1 MADVNAFLAACVNS
15 ATATSCNTWLANN
28 PTCTACIAPMSEGGV
43 GENSGALLFDSVGDA
58 ELNVPGC
65 VQLVDGNTTC
75 AAPLEELT
83 LCELD
88 ACDSMAC
95 QMASATD
102 YANCTTAADNQAC
115 ASQVS
120 AANAACGA
128 SDSADGGA
136 LSVCQ
141 SSTTLELTTVIYKI
155 CGNGM

>member
-1 MADVNAFLAACVNS
+1 MDNPAC
-15 ATATSCNTWLANN
+15 A
-28 PTCTACIAPMSEGGV
+28 ACIAPMTDAGA
-43 GENSGALLFDSVGDA
+43 GENTGALLFDPAGDA

-75 AAPLEELT
+75 AAPLEEQT
-83 LCELD
+83 LCELY

-95 QMASATD
+95 QMASSTD
-102 YANCTTAADNQAC
+102 YSNCVTAADDQAC

-120 AANAACGA
+120 AANSACGG
-128 SDSADGGA
+128 SESADGGG

-141 SSTTLELTTVIYKI
+141 TNSDMDVATLIYRI